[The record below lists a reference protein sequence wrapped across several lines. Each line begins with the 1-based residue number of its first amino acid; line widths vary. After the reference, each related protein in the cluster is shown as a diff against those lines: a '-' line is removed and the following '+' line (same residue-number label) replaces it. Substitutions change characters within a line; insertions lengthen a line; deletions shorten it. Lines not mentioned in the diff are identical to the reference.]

1 MEANASPTIFQRW
14 SLASH
19 ASSARVTIIDIARFN
34 QFSDGATATLER
46 LIRWF
51 DNSGLYPR
59 IASPARL
66 DRARRHGRV
75 IL

>member
-1 MEANASPTIFQRW
+1 MEAKASPTIFQRW

-19 ASSARVTIIDIARFN
+19 ASSARVTTIDIALFN
-34 QFSDGATATLER
+34 QFSDGATAALER

-51 DNSGLYPR
+51 DNSRLHPR

-66 DRARRHGRV
+66 ERRAVTGG
-75 IL
+75 